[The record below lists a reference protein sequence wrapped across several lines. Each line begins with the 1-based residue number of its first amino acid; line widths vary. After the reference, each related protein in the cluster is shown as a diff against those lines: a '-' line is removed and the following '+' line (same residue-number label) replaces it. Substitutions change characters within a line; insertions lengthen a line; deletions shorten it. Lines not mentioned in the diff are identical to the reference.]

1 VLIDAITLA
10 DYEQAEAELRARD
23 RRAGFVVNA
32 TLYVLVNILLLL
44 INLMLSPGLLW
55 FVVPL
60 CVWGAGLAIH
70 YLYAVRFI
78 EQDTR
83 TWQARVERRAART
96 RAKLAA

>member
-1 VLIDAITLA
+1 MIDAITLT

-23 RRAGFVVNA
+23 RRAGFVVNV
-32 TLYVLVNILLLL
+32 TLYVLVNSLLPL
-44 INLMLSPGLLW
+44 INLMLSPGILW

-70 YLYAVRFI
+70 YLYAVRFA
-78 EQDTR
+78 ERDTR
-83 TWQARVERRAART
+83 NWQARVERRAAKK